1 MPIEIVCK
9 IKFAEE
15 DEKQKEKEEGDKES
29 LIEEPARPRSRDLA
43 AFASASTLHGLGHIC
58 RSGRLGVRQTLW
70 ALAFLASLAFFL
82 YQAAKSALL
91 YLEHPHVM
99 ALDEEAIREMVFPAI
114 TICNI
119 NRYRHSALTDADIFH
134 LANMTGLPPKDRDGH
149 KATDLLYPDPDMAD
163 IVNRTGH
170 QLDDM
175 LKSCNF
181 SGENCSS
188 RDFTV
193 VYTRYGKC
201 YTFNGD
207 RRNPRVTRQGGMGNG
222 LEIMLDIQQEEYLP
236 IWRETNET
244 SFEAGIRVQ
253 IHSQDE
259 PPYIHQLGFGV
270 SPGFQTFVSCQ
281 EQRLTYL
288 PQPWGNCR
296 ASVQGE
302 QTLPGYDTYSIAAC
316 RLQCEKEAVVRSCHC
331 RMVHMPGNESIC
343 SPNVYIECAD
353 HTLDAAVEDSQE
365 RCSCPTPCNLTRY
378 GKEISMVRIPNK
390 GSARYLARKYN
401 KNETYI
407 RENFLVLDIFFEAL
421 NYEAI
426 EQKKAYDLAGLL
438 GDIGGQMGLFI
449 GASILTILEIL
460 DYIYE
465 VIRDRVSRLLRRSKP
480 PLKKPSGSIAT
491 LGLEELK
498 DQVPCRGGLRGQ
510 GPGQGHPSPVG
521 TGRCSLEPGGLVAS
535 GCRALGWMGR
545 RDGGAGGHP
554 PDAAIPAEPLRDA
567 GPARGGRLQRG
578 HPAQPPPPPPLP
590 APGRLRGLRLLGQLG
605 TGGGQPPPPA
615 VPSPLSSRRGT
626 AAPGTAAPLAPGR
639 ATGAT
644 WAPAPPRP
652 PSPSVQP
659 LRLPPAC
666 GVSPVSSTR
675 YGGAAPHPAAR
686 AAPGPQLHAREQ
698 RGPRDAEHARGELGF
713 LQAPPGPSLLTPP
726 GGVSALPRPPR
737 GGPCPDHRSPPRE
750 CRRVRGSHL
759 QSHLHGTTLPPLRPL
774 APPPL

>member
-1 MPIEIVCK
+1 MAIEFVCK
-9 IKFAEE
+9 IKFAEG

-70 ALAFLASLAFFL
+70 AFAFLASLAFFL

-188 RDFTV
+188 RDFAV
-193 VYTRYGKC
+193 VSAHLAQPASPRPLLALGALTRPCLAGAGLPGSLLLLKGC
-201 YTFNGD
+201 HCPMQPAPTGHPCPIPSAPRTTLASSPLPPRFAPAPFSAPRISPFTTHLTPRERPCPIQPAPRGLPCPGSES
-207 RRNPRVTRQGGMGNG
+207 RR
-222 LEIMLDIQQEEYLP
+222 
-236 IWRETNET
+236 
-244 SFEAGIRVQ
+244 
-253 IHSQDE
+253 
-259 PPYIHQLGFGV
+259 GV
-270 SPGFQTFVSCQ
+270 
-281 EQRLTYL
+281 
-288 PQPWGNCR
+288 
-296 ASVQGE
+296 GE
-302 QTLPGYDTYSIAAC
+302 QWAGLPAPLTRCFS
-316 RLQCEKEAVVRSCHC
+316 
-331 RMVHMPGNESIC
+331 PGNESIC

-460 DYIYE
+460 DYVYE
-465 VIRDRVSRLLRRSKP
+465 VIRDRVTRLLRRSKP

-498 DQVPCRGGLRGQ
+498 DQ
-510 GPGQGHPSPVG
+510 
-521 TGRCSLEPGGLVAS
+521 
-535 GCRALGWMGR
+535 
-545 RDGGAGGHP
+545 
-554 PDAAIPAEPLRDA
+554 
-567 GPARGGRLQRG
+567 
-578 HPAQPPPPPPLP
+578 
-590 APGRLRGLRLLGQLG
+590 
-605 TGGGQPPPPA
+605 
-615 VPSPLSSRRGT
+615 
-626 AAPGTAAPLAPGR
+626 
-639 ATGAT
+639 
-644 WAPAPPRP
+644 
-652 PSPSVQP
+652 
-659 LRLPPAC
+659 
-666 GVSPVSSTR
+666 
-675 YGGAAPHPAAR
+675 
-686 AAPGPQLHAREQ
+686 
-698 RGPRDAEHARGELGF
+698 
-713 LQAPPGPSLLTPP
+713 
-726 GGVSALPRPPR
+726 
-737 GGPCPDHRSPPRE
+737 
-750 CRRVRGSHL
+750 
-759 QSHLHGTTLPPLRPL
+759 
-774 APPPL
+774 

>member
-29 LIEEPARPRSRDLA
+29 LIEEPTRPRSRDLA

-58 RSGRLGVRQTLW
+58 RSGQLGVRQTLW
-70 ALAFLASLAFFL
+70 AFAFLASLAFFL

-253 IHSQDE
+253 IHSQEE

-331 RMVHMPGNESIC
+331 RMVHMPGEGCMWVPPGRGLGAC
-343 SPNVYIECAD
+343 SHAD
-353 HTLDAAVEDSQE
+353 GCMPPDAAVEDSQE

-378 GKEISMVRIPNK
+378 GKEISMVRMPNK

-460 DYIYE
+460 DYVYE
-465 VIRDRVSRLLRRSKP
+465 VIRDRVSRVLRRSKP

-498 DQVPCRGGLRGQ
+498 DQSPCETLGRHVEGTYNAGILPNHHHRHHYPHQ
-510 GPGQGHPSPVG
+510 GVF
-521 TGRCSLEPGGLVAS
+521 E
-535 GCRALGWMGR
+535 
-545 RDGGAGGHP
+545 DF
-554 PDAAIPAEPLRDA
+554 
-567 GPARGGRLQRG
+567 
-578 HPAQPPPPPPLP
+578 
-590 APGRLRGLRLLGQLG
+590 
-605 TGGGQPPPPA
+605 
-615 VPSPLSSRRGT
+615 
-626 AAPGTAAPLAPGR
+626 
-639 ATGAT
+639 
-644 WAPAPPRP
+644 
-652 PSPSVQP
+652 
-659 LRLPPAC
+659 AC
-666 GVSPVSSTR
+666 
-675 YGGAAPHPAAR
+675 
-686 AAPGPQLHAREQ
+686 
-698 RGPRDAEHARGELGF
+698 
-713 LQAPPGPSLLTPP
+713 
-726 GGVSALPRPPR
+726 
-737 GGPCPDHRSPPRE
+737 
-750 CRRVRGSHL
+750 
-759 QSHLHGTTLPPLRPL
+759 
-774 APPPL
+774 

>member
-70 ALAFLASLAFFL
+70 AFAFLASLAFFL

-302 QTLPGYDTYSIAAC
+302 QMLPGYDTYSIAAC

-331 RMVHMPGNESIC
+331 RMVHMP
-343 SPNVYIECAD
+343 D
-353 HTLDAAVEDSQE
+353 TAVEDSQE

-426 EQKKAYDLAGLL
+426 EQKKAYDIAGLL

-460 DYIYE
+460 DYVYE
-465 VIRDRVSRLLRRSKP
+465 VIRDRVSRVLRRSKP

-498 DQVPCRGGLRGQ
+498 DQSPCETLGRHVEGTYNAGILPNHHHRHHYPHQ
-510 GPGQGHPSPVG
+510 GVF
-521 TGRCSLEPGGLVAS
+521 E
-535 GCRALGWMGR
+535 
-545 RDGGAGGHP
+545 DF
-554 PDAAIPAEPLRDA
+554 
-567 GPARGGRLQRG
+567 
-578 HPAQPPPPPPLP
+578 
-590 APGRLRGLRLLGQLG
+590 
-605 TGGGQPPPPA
+605 
-615 VPSPLSSRRGT
+615 
-626 AAPGTAAPLAPGR
+626 
-639 ATGAT
+639 
-644 WAPAPPRP
+644 
-652 PSPSVQP
+652 
-659 LRLPPAC
+659 AC
-666 GVSPVSSTR
+666 
-675 YGGAAPHPAAR
+675 
-686 AAPGPQLHAREQ
+686 
-698 RGPRDAEHARGELGF
+698 
-713 LQAPPGPSLLTPP
+713 
-726 GGVSALPRPPR
+726 
-737 GGPCPDHRSPPRE
+737 
-750 CRRVRGSHL
+750 
-759 QSHLHGTTLPPLRPL
+759 
-774 APPPL
+774 

>member
-43 AFASASTLHGLGHIC
+43 TFASASTLHGLGHIC
-58 RSGRLGVRQTLW
+58 RSGQLGVRQTLW
-70 ALAFLASLAFFL
+70 AFAFLVSLAFFL

-331 RMVHMPGNESIC
+331 RMVHMPGE
-343 SPNVYIECAD
+343 
-353 HTLDAAVEDSQE
+353 
-365 RCSCPTPCNLTRY
+365 
-378 GKEISMVRIPNK
+378 G
-390 GSARYLARKYN
+390 
-401 KNETYI
+401 
-407 RENFLVLDIFFEAL
+407 
-421 NYEAI
+421 
-426 EQKKAYDLAGLL
+426 
-438 GDIGGQMGLFI
+438 
-449 GASILTILEIL
+449 
-460 DYIYE
+460 
-465 VIRDRVSRLLRRSKP
+465 
-480 PLKKPSGSIAT
+480 
-491 LGLEELK
+491 
-498 DQVPCRGGLRGQ
+498 
-510 GPGQGHPSPVG
+510 
-521 TGRCSLEPGGLVAS
+521 
-535 GCRALGWMGR
+535 
-545 RDGGAGGHP
+545 
-554 PDAAIPAEPLRDA
+554 
-567 GPARGGRLQRG
+567 
-578 HPAQPPPPPPLP
+578 
-590 APGRLRGLRLLGQLG
+590 
-605 TGGGQPPPPA
+605 
-615 VPSPLSSRRGT
+615 
-626 AAPGTAAPLAPGR
+626 
-639 ATGAT
+639 
-644 WAPAPPRP
+644 
-652 PSPSVQP
+652 
-659 LRLPPAC
+659 
-666 GVSPVSSTR
+666 
-675 YGGAAPHPAAR
+675 
-686 AAPGPQLHAREQ
+686 
-698 RGPRDAEHARGELGF
+698 
-713 LQAPPGPSLLTPP
+713 
-726 GGVSALPRPPR
+726 
-737 GGPCPDHRSPPRE
+737 
-750 CRRVRGSHL
+750 
-759 QSHLHGTTLPPLRPL
+759 
-774 APPPL
+774 

>member
-1 MPIEIVCK
+1 MWL
-9 IKFAEE
+9 EE
-15 DEKQKEKEEGDKES
+15 APRTPPRPWGPPRPS
-29 LIEEPARPRSRDLA
+29 AALAMRGCPTGHPARDAPALQQRPCSLEEFAGRS
-43 AFASASTLHGLGHIC
+43 SLHGIQHIF
-58 RSGRLGVRQTLW
+58 RHRRYTARNLLW
-70 ALAFLASLAFFL
+70 LLAFLGSLALLVHAYAKCVGL
-82 YQAAKSALL
+82 YFQ
-91 YLEHPHVM
+91 YPHNTQLE
-99 ALDEEAIREMVFPAI
+99 EETTRNKTFPAV
-114 TICNI
+114 TLCNI
-119 NRYRHSALTDADIFH
+119 NPARFWQLSGHDLYWAGEMLGLLDGAGRPLVLESAERSRLEALLGT
-134 LANMTGLPPKDRDGH
+134 LAMSKEEKSHPF
-149 KATDLLYPDPDMAD
+149 DLEEFYGR
-163 IVNRTGH
+163 VGH
-170 QLDDM
+170 QLDLGEM
-175 LKSCNF
+175 LVHCMFGHDECN
-181 SGENCSS
+181 SS
-188 RDFTV
+188 DFQV

-460 DYIYE
+460 DYVYE
-465 VIRDRVSRLLRRSKP
+465 VIRDRVSRVLRHSKP

-498 DQVPCRGGLRGQ
+498 DQSPCETLGRHVEGAYNAGILPNHHHRHHYPHQ
-510 GPGQGHPSPVG
+510 GVF
-521 TGRCSLEPGGLVAS
+521 E
-535 GCRALGWMGR
+535 
-545 RDGGAGGHP
+545 DF
-554 PDAAIPAEPLRDA
+554 
-567 GPARGGRLQRG
+567 
-578 HPAQPPPPPPLP
+578 
-590 APGRLRGLRLLGQLG
+590 
-605 TGGGQPPPPA
+605 
-615 VPSPLSSRRGT
+615 
-626 AAPGTAAPLAPGR
+626 
-639 ATGAT
+639 
-644 WAPAPPRP
+644 
-652 PSPSVQP
+652 
-659 LRLPPAC
+659 AC
-666 GVSPVSSTR
+666 
-675 YGGAAPHPAAR
+675 
-686 AAPGPQLHAREQ
+686 
-698 RGPRDAEHARGELGF
+698 
-713 LQAPPGPSLLTPP
+713 
-726 GGVSALPRPPR
+726 
-737 GGPCPDHRSPPRE
+737 
-750 CRRVRGSHL
+750 
-759 QSHLHGTTLPPLRPL
+759 
-774 APPPL
+774 

>member
-58 RSGRLGVRQTLW
+58 QSGRLGVRQTLW
-70 ALAFLASLAFFL
+70 AFAFVASLAFFL

-99 ALDEEAIREMVFPAI
+99 ALDEEAIHEMVFPAI

-316 RLQCEKEAVVRSCHC
+316 RLQCEKEAVVQSCHC
-331 RMVHMPGNESIC
+331 RMVHMP
-343 SPNVYIECAD
+343 
-353 HTLDAAVEDSQE
+353 DAAVEDSQE

-438 GDIGGQMGLFI
+438 GD
-449 GASILTILEIL
+449 
-460 DYIYE
+460 
-465 VIRDRVSRLLRRSKP
+465 
-480 PLKKPSGSIAT
+480 
-491 LGLEELK
+491 
-498 DQVPCRGGLRGQ
+498 
-510 GPGQGHPSPVG
+510 PGQGEQGPAPLQTTPEEALGQHCHTG
-521 TGRCSLEPGGLVAS
+521 TG
-535 GCRALGWMGR
+535 
-545 RDGGAGGHP
+545 GAQGP
-554 PDAAIPAEPLRDA
+554 EPLRDT
-567 GPARGGRLQRG
+567 GPACGGCLQRR

-590 APGRLRGLRLLGQLG
+590 SPGCLRGLRLLGQLG
-605 TGGGQPPPPA
+605 TGGGTAPLPPPSPTICMERDRGRGGPPPPPA
-615 VPSPLSSRRGT
+615 HRRD
-626 AAPGTAAPLAPGR
+626 
-639 ATGAT
+639 
-644 WAPAPPRP
+644 
-652 PSPSVQP
+652 QP
-659 LRLPPAC
+659 CRLPP
-666 GVSPVSSTR
+666 VMP
-675 YGGAAPHPAAR
+675 
-686 AAPGPQLHAREQ
+686 L
-698 RGPRDAEHARGELGF
+698 EL
-713 LQAPPGPSLLTPP
+713 PW
-726 GGVSALPRPPR
+726 
-737 GGPCPDHRSPPRE
+737 H
-750 CRRVRGSHL
+750 
-759 QSHLHGTTLPPLRPL
+759 
-774 APPPL
+774 

>member
-70 ALAFLASLAFFL
+70 AFAFLVSLAFFL

-188 RDFTV
+188 RDFAV

-236 IWRETNET
+236 IWRETSEW
-244 SFEAGIRVQ
+244 SLAAGQ
-253 IHSQDE
+253 GSGHAGTAGAAMGQGPGGGQPLPY
-259 PPYIHQLGFGV
+259 PPCNQASLAPIQPALGEHPCPMPSESGR
-270 SPGFQTFVSCQ
+270 GLR
-281 EQRLTYL
+281 EQRAGL
-288 PQPWGNCR
+288 PFLVTRCF
-296 ASVQGE
+296 S
-302 QTLPGYDTYSIAAC
+302 
-316 RLQCEKEAVVRSCHC
+316 
-331 RMVHMPGNESIC
+331 PGNESIC

-353 HTLDAAVEDSQE
+353 HTLDTAVEDSQD

-465 VIRDRVSRLLRRSKP
+465 VIRDRVTRLVRRSKP

-498 DQVPCRGGLRGQ
+498 DQ
-510 GPGQGHPSPVG
+510 
-521 TGRCSLEPGGLVAS
+521 
-535 GCRALGWMGR
+535 
-545 RDGGAGGHP
+545 
-554 PDAAIPAEPLRDA
+554 
-567 GPARGGRLQRG
+567 
-578 HPAQPPPPPPLP
+578 
-590 APGRLRGLRLLGQLG
+590 
-605 TGGGQPPPPA
+605 
-615 VPSPLSSRRGT
+615 
-626 AAPGTAAPLAPGR
+626 
-639 ATGAT
+639 
-644 WAPAPPRP
+644 
-652 PSPSVQP
+652 
-659 LRLPPAC
+659 
-666 GVSPVSSTR
+666 
-675 YGGAAPHPAAR
+675 
-686 AAPGPQLHAREQ
+686 
-698 RGPRDAEHARGELGF
+698 
-713 LQAPPGPSLLTPP
+713 
-726 GGVSALPRPPR
+726 
-737 GGPCPDHRSPPRE
+737 
-750 CRRVRGSHL
+750 
-759 QSHLHGTTLPPLRPL
+759 
-774 APPPL
+774 

>member
-1 MPIEIVCK
+1 GLHYMCT
-9 IKFAEE
+9 
-15 DEKQKEKEEGDKES
+15 
-29 LIEEPARPRSRDLA
+29 RPQSRLRH
-43 AFASASTLHGLGHIC
+43 L
-58 RSGRLGVRQTLW
+58 LW
-70 ALAFLASLAFFL
+70 SLAFLASAGLLATSAVDCL
-82 YQAAKSALL
+82 HHLLSRPVHTRAHLTQASQL
-91 YLEHPHVM
+91 
-99 ALDEEAIREMVFPAI
+99 RFPAV
-114 TICNI
+114 TLCNP
-119 NRYRHSALTDADIFH
+119 NRARFLHLTKPDLYSVGQWLGLAWENHSLVPEMLAVLGEDRRMWLTR
-134 LANMTGLPPKDRDGH
+134 LANYSRFLPPRCSEH
-149 KATDLLYPDPDMAD
+149 TMQSFFHRL
-163 IVNRTGH
+163 GH
-170 QLDDM
+170 QIEDM
-175 LKSCNF
+175 LVDCHF
-181 SGENCSS
+181 QGELCGPQH
-188 RDFTV
+188 FTP

-302 QTLPGYDTYSIAAC
+302 QTLPGYDTYRIAAC
-316 RLQCEKEAVVRSCHC
+316 RLARGKARYSLHRTITSATSLSTQRPPHPL
-331 RMVHMPGNESIC
+331 HMLP
-343 SPNVYIECAD
+343 Y
-353 HTLDAAVEDSQE
+353 TQDAAVEDSQE

-460 DYIYE
+460 DYVFE
-465 VIRDRVSRLLRRSKP
+465 GVRDRVSRVLGRSKP

-498 DQVPCRGGLRGQ
+498 DQ
-510 GPGQGHPSPVG
+510 
-521 TGRCSLEPGGLVAS
+521 
-535 GCRALGWMGR
+535 
-545 RDGGAGGHP
+545 
-554 PDAAIPAEPLRDA
+554 
-567 GPARGGRLQRG
+567 
-578 HPAQPPPPPPLP
+578 
-590 APGRLRGLRLLGQLG
+590 
-605 TGGGQPPPPA
+605 
-615 VPSPLSSRRGT
+615 
-626 AAPGTAAPLAPGR
+626 
-639 ATGAT
+639 
-644 WAPAPPRP
+644 
-652 PSPSVQP
+652 
-659 LRLPPAC
+659 
-666 GVSPVSSTR
+666 
-675 YGGAAPHPAAR
+675 
-686 AAPGPQLHAREQ
+686 
-698 RGPRDAEHARGELGF
+698 
-713 LQAPPGPSLLTPP
+713 
-726 GGVSALPRPPR
+726 
-737 GGPCPDHRSPPRE
+737 
-750 CRRVRGSHL
+750 
-759 QSHLHGTTLPPLRPL
+759 
-774 APPPL
+774 

>member
-43 AFASASTLHGLGHIC
+43 TFASTSTLHGLGHIC
-58 RSGRLGVRQTLW
+58 RSGQLGVRQTLW
-70 ALAFLASLAFFL
+70 AFAFLASLAFFL

-296 ASVQGE
+296 ASMQGE
-302 QTLPGYDTYSIAAC
+302 QLLPGYDTYSIAAC
-316 RLQCEKEAVVRSCHC
+316 RLQCEKEAVVQSCHC

-465 VIRDRVSRLLRRSKP
+465 VIRDKVSRVLRRSKP

-491 LGLEELK
+491 LGLEEMK
-498 DQVPCRGGLRGQ
+498 DQSPCETLGRHVEGAYNAGILPNHHHRHHYPHQ
-510 GPGQGHPSPVG
+510 GVF
-521 TGRCSLEPGGLVAS
+521 E
-535 GCRALGWMGR
+535 
-545 RDGGAGGHP
+545 DF
-554 PDAAIPAEPLRDA
+554 
-567 GPARGGRLQRG
+567 
-578 HPAQPPPPPPLP
+578 
-590 APGRLRGLRLLGQLG
+590 
-605 TGGGQPPPPA
+605 
-615 VPSPLSSRRGT
+615 
-626 AAPGTAAPLAPGR
+626 
-639 ATGAT
+639 
-644 WAPAPPRP
+644 
-652 PSPSVQP
+652 
-659 LRLPPAC
+659 AC
-666 GVSPVSSTR
+666 
-675 YGGAAPHPAAR
+675 
-686 AAPGPQLHAREQ
+686 
-698 RGPRDAEHARGELGF
+698 
-713 LQAPPGPSLLTPP
+713 
-726 GGVSALPRPPR
+726 
-737 GGPCPDHRSPPRE
+737 
-750 CRRVRGSHL
+750 
-759 QSHLHGTTLPPLRPL
+759 
-774 APPPL
+774 

>member
-1 MPIEIVCK
+1 MPLPLACCQDG
-9 IKFAEE
+9 E
-15 DEKQKEKEEGDKES
+15 DLTPSQDSSAPQLVVGI
-29 LIEEPARPRSRDLA
+29 LRATRIPGLHYMCTRPQSRL
-43 AFASASTLHGLGHIC
+43 
-58 RSGRLGVRQTLW
+58 RRLLW
-70 ALAFLASLAFFL
+70 SLAFLASAGLLATG
-82 YQAAKSALL
+82 AADRLHHLL
-91 YLEHPHVM
+91 SRPVHTRARLAWAPQ
-99 ALDEEAIREMVFPAI
+99 LRFPAV
-114 TICNI
+114 TLCNP
-119 NRYRHSALTDADIFH
+119 NRARFLHLTKPDLYSVGEWLGLAQENHSLVPEMLAVLGEDQRAWLMR
-134 LANMTGLPPKDRDGH
+134 LANYSRFLPPRRSE
-149 KATDLLYPDPDMAD
+149 
-163 IVNRTGH
+163 RTMQSFFHRLGH
-170 QLDDM
+170 QIEDM
-175 LKSCNF
+175 LVECRF
-181 SGENCSS
+181 QGERCGPEH
-188 RDFTV
+188 FTP

-296 ASVQGE
+296 ASMQGE
-302 QTLPGYDTYSIAAC
+302 QMLPGYDTYSIAAC
-316 RLQCEKEAVVRSCHC
+316 RLQCEKEAVVQSCHC

-465 VIRDRVSRLLRRSKP
+465 VCLGGHKMCGYPRGLLQPPNQGTKRRHP
-480 PLKKPSGSIAT
+480 CET
-491 LGLEELK
+491 LGRHVEGAYNAGIL
-498 DQVPCRGGLRGQ
+498 PNHHHRHHYPHQ
-510 GPGQGHPSPVG
+510 GVF
-521 TGRCSLEPGGLVAS
+521 E
-535 GCRALGWMGR
+535 
-545 RDGGAGGHP
+545 DF
-554 PDAAIPAEPLRDA
+554 
-567 GPARGGRLQRG
+567 
-578 HPAQPPPPPPLP
+578 
-590 APGRLRGLRLLGQLG
+590 
-605 TGGGQPPPPA
+605 
-615 VPSPLSSRRGT
+615 
-626 AAPGTAAPLAPGR
+626 
-639 ATGAT
+639 
-644 WAPAPPRP
+644 
-652 PSPSVQP
+652 
-659 LRLPPAC
+659 AC
-666 GVSPVSSTR
+666 
-675 YGGAAPHPAAR
+675 
-686 AAPGPQLHAREQ
+686 
-698 RGPRDAEHARGELGF
+698 
-713 LQAPPGPSLLTPP
+713 
-726 GGVSALPRPPR
+726 
-737 GGPCPDHRSPPRE
+737 
-750 CRRVRGSHL
+750 
-759 QSHLHGTTLPPLRPL
+759 
-774 APPPL
+774 

>member
-1 MPIEIVCK
+1 MQDPGPESG
-9 IKFAEE
+9 
-15 DEKQKEKEEGDKES
+15 EGC
-29 LIEEPARPRSRDLA
+29 A
-43 AFASASTLHGLGHIC
+43 
-58 RSGRLGVRQTLW
+58 GVQLLW
-70 ALAFLASLAFFL
+70 ARSWTWHPRAPSRLRRLLWGLAFLASAGLLATGATDRL
-82 YQAAKSALL
+82 HHLL
-91 YLEHPHVM
+91 SHPVHTRARLARVPQ
-99 ALDEEAIREMVFPAI
+99 LRFPAV
-114 TICNI
+114 TLCNP
-119 NRYRHSALTDADIFH
+119 NRARFLQLTKPDLYSVGQWLGLSREDRSLVPELLAVLEDEQRRWLTR
-134 LANMTGLPPKDRDGH
+134 LANYSRFLPPRRSE
-149 KATDLLYPDPDMAD
+149 
-163 IVNRTGH
+163 RTMQSFFHRLSH
-170 QLDDM
+170 QIEDM
-175 LKSCNF
+175 LVECRF
-181 SGENCSS
+181 QGERCGPQHFNP
-188 RDFTV
+188 

-331 RMVHMPGNESIC
+331 RMVHMPGKGCTC
-343 SPNVYIECAD
+343 SCAQYCMPP
-353 HTLDAAVEDSQE
+353 DAAVEDSQE

-465 VIRDRVSRLLRRSKP
+465 VL
-480 PLKKPSGSIAT
+480 SGEKCHATPEGYLSTAPKLGNSHPCET
-491 LGLEELK
+491 LGRHVEGTYNAGIL
-498 DQVPCRGGLRGQ
+498 PNHHHRHHYPHQ
-510 GPGQGHPSPVG
+510 GVF
-521 TGRCSLEPGGLVAS
+521 E
-535 GCRALGWMGR
+535 
-545 RDGGAGGHP
+545 DF
-554 PDAAIPAEPLRDA
+554 
-567 GPARGGRLQRG
+567 
-578 HPAQPPPPPPLP
+578 
-590 APGRLRGLRLLGQLG
+590 
-605 TGGGQPPPPA
+605 
-615 VPSPLSSRRGT
+615 
-626 AAPGTAAPLAPGR
+626 
-639 ATGAT
+639 
-644 WAPAPPRP
+644 
-652 PSPSVQP
+652 
-659 LRLPPAC
+659 AC
-666 GVSPVSSTR
+666 
-675 YGGAAPHPAAR
+675 
-686 AAPGPQLHAREQ
+686 
-698 RGPRDAEHARGELGF
+698 
-713 LQAPPGPSLLTPP
+713 
-726 GGVSALPRPPR
+726 
-737 GGPCPDHRSPPRE
+737 
-750 CRRVRGSHL
+750 
-759 QSHLHGTTLPPLRPL
+759 
-774 APPPL
+774 

>member
-43 AFASASTLHGLGHIC
+43 AFASTSTLHGLGHIC

-70 ALAFLASLAFFL
+70 AFAFLASLAFFL

-302 QTLPGYDTYSIAAC
+302 QMLPGYDTYSIAAC

-331 RMVHMPGNESIC
+331 RMVHMPGEACEGPGECGDASGC
-343 SPNVYIECAD
+343 LSP
-353 HTLDAAVEDSQE
+353 DAAVEDSQE

-460 DYIYE
+460 DYVYE
-465 VIRDRVSRLLRRSKP
+465 VIRDRVSRVLRRSKP
-480 PLKKPSGSIAT
+480 PLQKPSGSIAT

-498 DQVPCRGGLRGQ
+498 DQSPCETLGRHVEGAYNTGILPNHHHRHHYPHQ
-510 GPGQGHPSPVG
+510 GVF
-521 TGRCSLEPGGLVAS
+521 E
-535 GCRALGWMGR
+535 
-545 RDGGAGGHP
+545 DF
-554 PDAAIPAEPLRDA
+554 
-567 GPARGGRLQRG
+567 
-578 HPAQPPPPPPLP
+578 
-590 APGRLRGLRLLGQLG
+590 
-605 TGGGQPPPPA
+605 
-615 VPSPLSSRRGT
+615 
-626 AAPGTAAPLAPGR
+626 
-639 ATGAT
+639 
-644 WAPAPPRP
+644 
-652 PSPSVQP
+652 
-659 LRLPPAC
+659 AC
-666 GVSPVSSTR
+666 
-675 YGGAAPHPAAR
+675 
-686 AAPGPQLHAREQ
+686 
-698 RGPRDAEHARGELGF
+698 
-713 LQAPPGPSLLTPP
+713 
-726 GGVSALPRPPR
+726 
-737 GGPCPDHRSPPRE
+737 
-750 CRRVRGSHL
+750 
-759 QSHLHGTTLPPLRPL
+759 
-774 APPPL
+774 